1 MDHDG
6 GGGGGAGAS
15 PSTHYGSISLVKRL
29 KNHIN
34 TRGGRANQ
42 PLQDGYEP
50 EAASLST
57 SVRFLRGDYGW
68 RNRDRIS
75 RFLDHSAFGVGI
87 DVFLAI
93 VSVVFVAA
101 YITNTYIPVNTL
113 PTWLWTTELLCASFF
128 ALDYLF
134 RGLFLSDHR
143 LDFVLSLRG
152 LVSLVVILP
161 VLPVSCFLKYQLS
174 GVLVYLD
181 CITLWYDDSYWRFV
195 YPVRFAKCYL
205 ELHAVLSRC
214 HGLIS
219 PVKQFAMLCYI
230 QIALI
235 VAGAAGIIQI
245 AETSDPDKGNSAT
258 GDWTFFNSF
267 FNSVL
272 VFVTIQTPPA
282 DNVLAKVFVGVLVIV
297 LILIVPY
304 QVSRVLDLG
313 KSFTQY
319 ELTSFKPSGTTKH
332 IVLCGDLTPSRIDHF
347 FGEVFHDDHDVVDV
361 NVVVM
366 SEDEPSASMVALL
379 MDPFFEKRTSFIQGS
394 ILDVDD
400 ANRAACSHADA
411 IFILSRRCGQEDHLT
426 SDHRTLMRVM
436 AAKRV
441 APQARI
447 HAQLHL
453 SCNRPLV
460 DDLDVKNVMYF
471 SEVMHSLLGQNC
483 VCPGFS
489 TFMYNLTSTS
499 SYGSQQAAT
508 PAATDSSD
516 SWEERYL
523 HGASHEVYSVDL
535 PPSGVVFGK
544 TFSEVAS
551 LVYANCAGVILFAVS
566 VSGKI
571 LLNPGDSYTCVGDET
586 VFVIA
591 TDRREADAVRSMT
604 PSDAMPAAWVSK
616 HATVATSLLTV
627 TTHTVPAEGD
637 TAKLTSPT
645 VRRRSKVINWQI
657 PADSEATAATNSRP
671 KRPCVQDAV
680 VENVAV
686 LDMAL
691 DPIVV
696 CVLSTTMFPNHFEYL
711 IGPLRVKALL
721 RHRPIIV
728 TTATLPSPEMFESFR
743 RFRHV
748 YFVEGSPF
756 AIPTLRR
763 AGIERAH
770 KVVIMC
776 GEGEISESGSSELLA
791 DASCIALHKTIL
803 SLIGPKRAP
812 RVITELVNRANVHFV
827 SQSLRA
833 SGWFP
838 SFSAARQQQLASS
851 CSASF
856 ARNFFVSP
864 AFASGLAYS
873 TSLCDSLLINQYFN
887 SQIKSILREFIFAS
901 WKDEDYLTT
910 PTSPLHANSSSSSTM
925 LSPAS
930 SSITSPL
937 SAKRS
942 SLFAVEVPLEFVG
955 RSFEY
960 VFHALLSSDGILTV
974 GLYRCRP
981 DDVLVYRNA
990 RARVELHESERSVPF
1005 GYVYVNPFPQDI
1017 LSGNDLLYVLSHKQP
1032 CWAQ

>member
-1 MDHDG
+1 MN
-6 GGGGGAGAS
+6 
-15 PSTHYGSISLVKRL
+15 L
-29 KNHIN
+29 K
-34 TRGGRANQ
+34 
-42 PLQDGYEP
+42 
-50 EAASLST
+50 S
-57 SVRFLRGDYGW
+57 
-68 RNRDRIS
+68 
-75 RFLDHSAFGVGI
+75 
-87 DVFLAI
+87 
-93 VSVVFVAA
+93 
-101 YITNTYIPVNTL
+101 
-113 PTWLWTTELLCASFF
+113 
-128 ALDYLF
+128 
-134 RGLFLSDHR
+134 
-143 LDFVLSLRG
+143 
-152 LVSLVVILP
+152 
-161 VLPVSCFLKYQLS
+161 SCFS
-174 GVLVYLD
+174 
-181 CITLWYDDSYWRFV
+181 TLWYDDSYWRFV

-205 ELHAVLSRC
+205 ELRAVLSRC
-214 HGLIS
+214 HGLMS
-219 PVKQFAMLCYI
+219 PVKQFAALCYI

-426 SDHRTLMRVM
+426 SDHRTLMHVM

-460 DDLDVKNVMYF
+460 DDLDVKNVLYF

-499 SYGSQQAAT
+499 SYSSQQASE
-508 PAATDSSD
+508 AASDDSSD

-523 HGASHEVYSVDL
+523 RGASHEVYSVDL
-535 PPSGVVFGK
+535 PPSAVVFGK

-551 LVYANCAGVILFAVS
+551 LVYGNCAGVILFAVS
-566 VSGKI
+566 ANGKI
-571 LLNPGDSYTCVGDET
+571 LLNPGDSYTCIGDET

-604 PSDAMPAAWVSK
+604 SSETMPAAWVSK
-616 HATVATSLLTV
+616 HATVATPLLTIK
-627 TTHTVPAEGD
+627 THAASSDGD
-637 TAKLTSPT
+637 TGKLVSQET
-645 VRRRSKVINWQI
+645 RRRSKVIDWEI
-657 PADSEATAATNSRP
+657 SVGSEAVTADSKP

-680 VENVAV
+680 VDNVAM
-686 LDMAL
+686 LNMAL

-696 CVLSTTMFPNHFEYL
+696 CVLSTTMFPHHFEYL

-728 TTATLPSPEMFESFR
+728 TTTTLPPSEMFESFR

-748 YFVEGSPF
+748 FFVEGSPF

-763 AGIERAH
+763 AGIEHAH

-776 GEGEISESGSSELLA
+776 GEGEISEAGSSELLA
-791 DASCIALHKTIL
+791 DA
-803 SLIGPKRAP
+803 
-812 RVITELVNRANVHFV
+812 V
-827 SQSLRA
+827 S
-833 SGWFP
+833 
-838 SFSAARQQQLASS
+838 
-851 CSASF
+851 
-856 ARNFFVSP
+856 V
-864 AFASGLAYS
+864 
-873 TSLCDSLLINQYFN
+873 
-887 SQIKSILREFIFAS
+887 
-901 WKDEDYLTT
+901 
-910 PTSPLHANSSSSSTM
+910 
-925 LSPAS
+925 
-930 SSITSPL
+930 
-937 SAKRS
+937 
-942 SLFAVEVPLEFVG
+942 AVG
-955 RSFEY
+955 
-960 VFHALLSSDGILTV
+960 
-974 GLYRCRP
+974 
-981 DDVLVYRNA
+981 
-990 RARVELHESERSVPF
+990 
-1005 GYVYVNPFPQDI
+1005 Q
-1017 LSGNDLLYVLSHKQP
+1017 
-1032 CWAQ
+1032 